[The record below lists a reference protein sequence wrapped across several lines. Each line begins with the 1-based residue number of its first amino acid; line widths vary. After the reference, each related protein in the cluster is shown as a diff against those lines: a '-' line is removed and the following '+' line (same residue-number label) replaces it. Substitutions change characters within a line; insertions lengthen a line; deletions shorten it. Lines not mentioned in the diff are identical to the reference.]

1 MIRRKNLDGDEE
13 MGYGETKVVEQR
25 HAQLVQLINLNG
37 DVYTGSQAKRRVFIA
52 AALEAVCLLLEDV
65 TILVDE
71 EVVGKNVLVHGRFE
85 FVLKREKKKIPIV
98 QAKCHRIPEGI
109 AENVAGLEALCDIE
123 GRGRALGIVTSYI
136 TWVFISDDD
145 ENIRWMDRSLQSSM
159 PSKESLKEVLGM
171 ILGML
176 DT

>member
-37 DVYTGSQAKRRVFIA
+37 DVYTGSQAKRRVLIA

-85 FVLKREKKKIPIV
+85 FVL
-98 QAKCHRIPEGI
+98 
-109 AENVAGLEALCDIE
+109 
-123 GRGRALGIVTSYI
+123 
-136 TWVFISDDD
+136 
-145 ENIRWMDRSLQSSM
+145 
-159 PSKESLKEVLGM
+159 
-171 ILGML
+171 
-176 DT
+176 